1 MNRLTTLLF
10 LAALLATTSSGC
22 MLLGPDYRTPSASL
36 QEEWLEAGDPLLD
49 TTVPVAPEW
58 WQGAFHDPVLDQLV
72 AEALSQSLTLRS
84 AGLRVLQAR
93 QQLMIAIGNQYP
105 QQQQLSGQG
114 GVDGFMANSRR
125 DDFYDWGFNLTWE
138 ADIWGRFRRQIES
151 ASAALDAGVA
161 DYDGVMVS
169 LIADVA
175 RTYLLIRT
183 TQQRLVV
190 VQQNL
195 ELQQESV
202 RITTAKFEA
211 GEVSALDVDQAQTL
225 LHTTTAS
232 VAAQELTLQ
241 QLKNSLAILLG
252 RPPRDM
258 KALLWGDQQ
267 IPAVKSEIAVGMPQ
281 DLIRRRPDI
290 RLAERQLAAQ
300 SAQIG
305 FAVTELYPHLGLG
318 GTIGSSVPSERGQN
332 FSDLFKRENIGY
344 SAFGFFEWNIFNYG
358 RLKNNVRLQDAIFQQ
373 LLEDYRQSVLQA
385 QGEVENAIIAF
396 LKSRQQLEAFKL
408 AEAASRRAA
417 EISKEQY
424 QDGLVDFNT
433 VISTLRTLVAQ
444 QEQLVATQGTVAT
457 NLVDVYRSLGGGW
470 EIRQDKTPLELIPG
484 DTRNEMLERTGYWD
498 RTFKKSTQSSHE
510 RIPNS
515 KIQKLNQNPPP
526 FSP

>member
-1 MNRLTTLLF
+1 MNRLTTPLL
-10 LAALLATTSSGC
+10 LAALLATTLTGC

-151 ASAALDAGVA
+151 ASATLDAGVA
-161 DYDGVMVS
+161 DYDGVIVC

-252 RPPRDM
+252 RPPHDM
-258 KALLWGDQQ
+258 KALLWSVQQ

-484 DTRNEMLERTGYWD
+484 DTR
-498 RTFKKSTQSSHE
+498 K
-510 RIPNS
+510 
-515 KIQKLNQNPPP
+515 
-526 FSP
+526 